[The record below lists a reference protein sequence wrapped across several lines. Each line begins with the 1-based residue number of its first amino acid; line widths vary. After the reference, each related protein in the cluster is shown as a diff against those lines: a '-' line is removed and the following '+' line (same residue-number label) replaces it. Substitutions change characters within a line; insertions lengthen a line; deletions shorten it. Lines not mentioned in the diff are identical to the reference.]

1 MRIHKE
7 GYPTILV
14 TFLFFA
20 ALTLII
26 NWIFPC
32 QTIFHVL
39 FYGLLVGFQLFFIR
53 FFRVPNRKI
62 EIHSN
67 HIIAPA
73 DGEIVVIEEMVET
86 EFFNGKRKQI
96 SIFMSPMNVHVNYAP
111 IQGKVIYKKYNPGK
125 FLVAWLPK
133 SSTENES
140 HSIVIENEN
149 VQVLVK
155 QIAGA
160 VARRIICH
168 ANEQQLLSQGEE
180 FGIIKFGSRVDLYLP
195 TDVIVNVKMGEQVR
209 ARKTVIAQFS
219 N

>member
-1 MRIHKE
+1 MKIHKE

-20 ALTLII
+20 LLALIA
-26 NWIFPC
+26 NWFFPT
-32 QTIFHVL
+32 QTYYHAV
-39 FYGLLVGFQLFFIR
+39 FYGIIICFQIFFIR
-53 FFRVPNRKI
+53 FFRVPNRTV
-62 EIHSN
+62 EINEN
-67 HIIAPA
+67 HIISPA

-86 EFFNGKRKQI
+86 EFFKEKRRQI
-96 SIFMSPMNVHVNYAP
+96 SIFMSPLNVHVNYAP
-111 IQGKVIYKKYNPGK
+111 VEGKVIYKKHNPGR

-140 HSIVIENEN
+140 QSIVIENN
-149 VQVLVK
+149 KAQILVK

-168 ANEQQLLSQGEE
+168 ATEQQVLSQGEE

-195 TDVIVNVKMGEQVR
+195 LDVEINVKIGQQVR
-209 ARKTVIAQFS
+209 AKKTVIAEFL
-219 N
+219 